1 MYFQLIHTMLIVTF
15 LATKFMKKPVILLR
29 MFLSL
34 LSFNILLSHFQQRHG
49 HVPQCSPKC
58 LIKSIFSSKNFAQN
72 QQGLHLQSQWSS
84 IVCVSFPLDKRCL
97 VTKFAWMVLPFS
109 WLFMPPLSVIIF
121 QHSKFLKKTY
131 IWTSE
136 TLHEVYVWVQF
147 VFSFSTLYY
156 SEIIGRYWPFD
167 SENKTSFVGIFRL
180 TFLATTGNFLFPTRI
195 PSR

>member
-1 MYFQLIHTMLIVTF
+1 
-15 LATKFMKKPVILLR
+15 MKKPVILLR

-58 LIKSIFSSKNFAQN
+58 LIKSIFSPKVFAQN

-136 TLHEVYVWVQF
+136 TWDLCLSTICLLIFHLVLFWNNRKVLTVWLWKQTSLSEFF
-147 VFSFSTLYY
+147 V
-156 SEIIGRYWPFD
+156 
-167 SENKTSFVGIFRL
+167 